1 MPSPFAAKRPR
12 GTALFALVVVV
23 AVLYLA
29 REVLIPLAL
38 AILFSFVLAP
48 GVRRLERLHLGRVVS
63 TFVMVIAGASI
74 LGAIGWVATN
84 QAISLT
90 AKLPEY
96 RHNINQKIAKL
107 RSPRSSELAKAT
119 EAIKDLDKQ
128 AAPGKAPLAVRE
140 TPATGLGALV
150 DFVAPFVAPLAT
162 ALAVI
167 VFTILMLLNRE
178 NMRERLIGLIG
189 AGRINL
195 TTQALNEVGYRV
207 SRYLYMQLVVNA
219 LFGIPFGIALYFIGI
234 PNALLW
240 GLLATLLRF
249 IPYAGVWI
257 AVAMPALLAFA
268 ISNDWSMVG
277 WTLGVFLV
285 LELLLVNLV
294 EPLLY
299 GRSSGLAPMAIIIA
313 ALFWT
318 WLWGPIGLL
327 MATPLTVCVAVMG
340 RYIPELGFLNMLLGV
355 EPVLSP
361 QARFYQRL
369 IALDHDESAEQAEKF
384 IEENGRG
391 AFFGEVLIPALGLI
405 ERERHSGSLDPE
417 CERSVFEDMREIL
430 GELQEE
436 EGPQPKPVPVC
447 IAAAHDEADHIAA
460 MALATESGAQLVPHP
475 LLANEVIA
483 EIGKAGCSVLISAVP
498 PHAATHAGHLTRRLK
513 RHSPNLKIVVALWT
527 DLENIDRSRTRL
539 TDAGADSVVTNLPD
553 ALQALRDLAVAPA
566 PASPQSQPRARTAG

>member
-1 MPSPFAAKRPR
+1 V
-12 GTALFALVVVV
+12 LALVITV

-48 GVRRLERLHLGRVVS
+48 GVRRLERWHLGRIVS
-63 TFVMVIAGASI
+63 TFAMVILGCSI
-74 LGAIGWVATN
+74 LGAIGWVAAN
-84 QAISLT
+84 QAVSLA

-96 RHNINQKIAKL
+96 RHNITQKITKL
-107 RSPRSSELAKAT
+107 RSPRSSDLGKAT

-128 AAPGKAPLAVRE
+128 TSPGKPPLAVTE
-140 TPATGLGALV
+140 TPASGFAALV
-150 DFVAPFVAPLAT
+150 DYLKPFVQPLAT

-195 TTQALNEVGYRV
+195 TTQALNEVGDRV

-219 LFGIPFGIALYFIGI
+219 MFGIPFGIALYFIGI

-257 AVAMPALLAFA
+257 AVAMPAALAFA

-277 WTLGVFLV
+277 WTLGVFLA
-285 LELLLVNLV
+285 LELVMVNLV

-299 GRSSGLAPMAIIIA
+299 GRSAGLAPMAIIIA

-340 RYIPELGFLNMLLGV
+340 RYIPEMGFLNMLLGV

-361 QARFYQRL
+361 PARFYQRL
-369 IALDHDESAEQAEKF
+369 IALDHDEVAALAEKVVK
-384 IEENGRG
+384 EKDRA
-391 AFFGEVLIPALGLI
+391 AFYGEVLIPALGLI
-405 ERERHSGSLDPE
+405 ERERHAGSLDPV
-417 CERSVFEDMREIL
+417 CERSVFDDMRGIID
-430 GELQEE
+430 ELAEDE
-436 EGPQPKPVPVC
+436 HGAAPLPVC
-447 IAAAHDEADHIAA
+447 VVAAHDEADHIAA
-460 MALATESGAQLVPHP
+460 MALAAESGAYLLPYP
-475 LLANEVIA
+475 MLANEAMQQI
-483 EIGKAGCSVLISAVP
+483 EKRGCSAICLSAVP
-498 PHAATHAGHLTRRLK
+498 PHAATHASYFARRLRRK
-513 RHSPNLKIVVALWT
+513 FPNLKIAVALWT
-527 DLENIDRSRTRL
+527 GLENIDRSRSRL
-539 TDAGADSVVTNLPD
+539 KDAGVDAVVTNLPE
-553 ALQALRDLAVAPA
+553 ALQHLRDLANAPA
-566 PASPQSQPRARTAG
+566 APRSPQVSARTAG

>member
-1 MPSPFAAKRPR
+1 VTAAARRPR
-12 GTALFALVVVV
+12 APAKLALVIVV

-29 REVLIPLAL
+29 REVLLPLAL

-48 GVRRLERLHLGRVVS
+48 GVRFLERWRLGRIAS
-63 TFVMVIAGASI
+63 TLVTVIAGCSI
-74 LGAIGWVATN
+74 LGAVGWVAAN
-84 QAISLT
+84 QAVSLA

-96 RHNINQKIAKL
+96 RHNITEKIRAL
-107 RSPRSSELAKAT
+107 RAPSKGDLGKAAKALK
-119 EAIKDLDKQ
+119 EIEKQ
-128 AAPGKAPLAVRE
+128 AAPERPPLAVKE
-140 TPATGLGALV
+140 TPASPYEALV
-150 DFVAPFVAPLAT
+150 AFAAPFAKPLAT

-178 NMRERLIGLIG
+178 AMRERLIGLIG

-240 GLLATLLRF
+240 GLLAVLLRF

-268 ISNDWSMVG
+268 ISRDWSMVA
-277 WTLGVFLV
+277 WTLGVFLA
-285 LELLLVNLV
+285 LELVLVNMV

-299 GRSSGLAPMAIIIA
+299 GKSAGLAPMAIIVA

-340 RYIPELGFLNMLLGV
+340 RYIPELSFLNMLLGV

-361 QARFYQRL
+361 PARLYQRL
-369 IALDHDESAEQAEKF
+369 VAFDQEEASELIETCVKEEGAEQF
-384 IEENGRG
+384 Y
-391 AFFGEVLIPALGLI
+391 GEVLIPSLRLI
-405 ERERHSGSLDPE
+405 ERDRHASTIEPA
-417 CERSVFEDMREIL
+417 CERAIFDNLRLIL
-430 GELQEE
+430 DELPGEPAQKI
-436 EGPQPKPVPVC
+436 PCC
-447 IAAAHDEADHIAA
+447 IVAAHDEADQIAG
-460 MALATESGAQLVPHP
+460 MALAAASGATLIPFP
-475 LLANEVIA
+475 LLANEVMQ
-483 EIGKAGCSVLISAVP
+483 EIEKGACHAVCISAVP
-498 PHAATHAGHLTRRLK
+498 PHASTHASYLAKRLRRRFPK
-513 RHSPNLKIVVALWT
+513 LKIIAALWT
-527 DLENIDRSRTRL
+527 DLENIERTTGRL
-539 TDAGADSVVTNLPD
+539 KDAGVDQTVTTFPA
-553 ALQALRDLAVAPA
+553 ALQLLRDLSVATPRS
-566 PASPQSQPRARTAG
+566 ASG

>member
-1 MPSPFAAKRPR
+1 
-12 GTALFALVVVV
+12 VVVV

-63 TFVMVIAGASI
+63 TFVMVIAGVSI

-84 QAISLT
+84 QAVSLT

-96 RHNINQKIAKL
+96 KNNISQKITKL
-107 RSPRSSELAKAT
+107 RSPRSSDLAKAT

-128 AAPGKAPLAVRE
+128 AAPGKPPLAVRE

-150 DFVAPFVAPLAT
+150 DFVTPFVAPLAT

-219 LFGIPFGIALYFIGI
+219 MFGIPFGIALYFIGI

-257 AVAMPALLAFA
+257 AVAMPTLLAFA
-268 ISNDWSMVG
+268 ISNDWSMVA

-299 GRSSGLAPMAIIIA
+299 GRSAGLAPMAIIIA

-340 RYIPELGFLNMLLGV
+340 RYIPQLGFLNMLLGV

-369 IALDHDESAEQAEKF
+369 IALDHDESADLAEKF
-384 IEENGRG
+384 VEEKGRA

-417 CERSVFEDMREIL
+417 AERSVFEDLREIL
-430 GELQEE
+430 SELQE
-436 EGPQPKPVPVC
+436 EGPQPKPVPVSVV
-447 IAAAHDEADHIAA
+447 AAHDEGDHLAA
-460 MALATESGAQLVPHP
+460 TALALESGAQLVPYP
-475 LLANEVIA
+475 LLANEVI
-483 EIGKAGCSVLISAVP
+483 EQLEKAGCKSVCLSAVP
-498 PHAATHAGHLTRRLK
+498 PHAATHAGHLARRLK
-513 RHSPNLKIVVALWT
+513 RRSPNLKIVVALWT
-527 DLENIDRSRTRL
+527 DLENIDRSRSRL
-539 TDAGADSVVTNLPD
+539 KDAGADTVVTNLPD
-553 ALQALRDLAVAPA
+553 ALQALRDLSVA
-566 PASPQSQPRARTAG
+566 PASPQTQPRARTAG